1 MIGILTPE
9 SEGEKNIERIKKEL
23 KKAGLT
29 HPVAIDNKATMWQR
43 YSNYYWP
50 SIYVFD
56 KKGIARWGW
65 AGELNANGAKGDVH
79 LRKKIEELLR
89 E

>member
-1 MIGILTPE
+1 MV
-9 SEGEKNIERIKKEL
+9 
-23 KKAGLT
+23 GLPAPQGLRDSHT
-29 HPVAIDNKATMWQR
+29 TWTSFWGAHQQR
-43 YSNYYWP
+43 YHNEYWP

-65 AGELNANGAKGDVH
+65 AGELTWGGAKGDVH
-79 LRKKIEELLR
+79 MRKKIEELLR